1 MRSAFDW
8 FILTIDTSYEI
19 QPDCNT
25 LSFVL
30 VEGEEEPFLS
40 LCIIN
45 DTQFGFGHRLKNI

>member
-8 FILTIDTSYEI
+8 FIVTIHTSYEI
-19 QPDCNT
+19 QLDCNT

-30 VEGEEEPFLS
+30 VDGEEEPFLL

-45 DTQFGFGHRLKNI
+45 DTRFGFGHRLKNI